1 MTPHLTRIRR
11 LITEFKFKP
20 LFVEEL
26 GWEDLRSA
34 PLTVTVDGQSFTLRG
49 VAEKRGLLLLQ
60 CDALPPYAMRRKIDQ
75 EVTWTTSSTTTSSI
89 GWGRRMR
96 TGRRSRRRFVIEFMH
111 LTSGRVLSQGWRL
124 WWLAIL

>member
-1 MTPHLTRIRR
+1 MTPNLTHIRR

-34 PLTVTVDGQSFTLRG
+34 PLTVTVDGQRFTLCG

-60 CDALPPYAMRRKIDQ
+60 CDALPSSAVRRKLDQ
-75 EVTWTTSSTTTSSI
+75 EVTKFH
-89 GWGRRMR
+89 R
-96 TGRRSRRRFVIEFMH
+96 EH
-111 LTSGRVLSQGWRL
+111 LIVFAAEDKSAQV
-124 WWLAIL
+124 WL